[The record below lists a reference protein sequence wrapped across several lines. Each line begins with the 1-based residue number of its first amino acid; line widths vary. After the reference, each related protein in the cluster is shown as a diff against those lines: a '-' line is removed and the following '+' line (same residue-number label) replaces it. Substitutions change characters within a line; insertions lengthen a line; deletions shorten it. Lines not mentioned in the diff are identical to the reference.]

1 MDPSESVVETPC
13 SSFNLPAA
21 GSPLST
27 SNSSTCNSCSY
38 IRHHQ
43 RRRSRRAPV
52 TATNPITDGDS
63 NCNAN
68 IIRDSTATMMIMRL
82 KQDDEAVVEEEL
94 PQQVI
99 MSNSPPCD
107 LMMLSGGATAQELQ
121 SEEEEDEQDGDLM
134 GNRRKR
140 RVNTE
145 RSRCSVVSSSSTS
158 SSSHIFPSSTTSTK
172 FYHTSSSSSS
182 RTALLF
188 TFLSVALLMLA
199 GTGSGVDGLRINQFG
214 GYEDVVVSVGS
225 DVPPITC
232 QQLIQNLQVCNITLF
247 CKIF

>member
-1 MDPSESVVETPC
+1 
-13 SSFNLPAA
+13 
-21 GSPLST
+21 
-27 SNSSTCNSCSY
+27 
-38 IRHHQ
+38 
-43 RRRSRRAPV
+43 
-52 TATNPITDGDS
+52 
-63 NCNAN
+63 
-68 IIRDSTATMMIMRL
+68 MIMRL
-82 KQDDEAVVEEEL
+82 KQDEAEVEEEL

-99 MSNSPPCD
+99 MSNSPQCD

-121 SEEEEDEQDGDLM
+121 SEEEDEQDGDLM

-145 RSRCSVVSSSSTS
+145 RSRCSVVSSSSSSS

-247 CKIF
+247 LKSFNSSLLFSSKTNNISHLLIFDKIMTYLFYITTTKKKFTHTLYI

>member
-1 MDPSESVVETPC
+1 M
-13 SSFNLPAA
+13 
-21 GSPLST
+21 ST

-43 RRRSRRAPV
+43 RRRSRRAPL

-63 NCNAN
+63 NCNTN
-68 IIRDSTATMMIMRL
+68 IIRDSTETMMIMRL
-82 KQDDEAVVEEEL
+82 KQDVEEEL

-121 SEEEEDEQDGDLM
+121 SEEEDEQDGDLM

-145 RSRCSVVSSSSTS
+145 SSRCSVVSSSSSS
-158 SSSHIFPSSTTSTK
+158 SSSHIFPSSTTSTQS
-172 FYHTSSSSSS
+172 YHTSSSSSS

-232 QQLIQNLQVCNITLF
+232 QQLIQNLQVCNI
-247 CKIF
+247 